1 MGTGNVASFS
11 VLMNV
16 LHQPVHFQQANAF
29 AATLGVLNIEKV
41 RDKEETAEKK
51 IKDQAEKVKKKR
63 TIKERQG
70 NKREDHA

>member
-16 LHQPVHFQQANAF
+16 LHRPVHFQQANAF

-41 RDKEETAEKK
+41 RDKEATAE
-51 IKDQAEKVKKKR
+51 
-63 TIKERQG
+63 
-70 NKREDHA
+70 NKRKDKAGKMCKK